1 MSHITAGDIFPIA
14 TKSESTYGTPT
25 GTYAYYAD
33 VKGDGGNFTP
43 LDNPNPYVAWR
54 GGRRNYNIMDYVPTN
69 YEAGYTDVLEVE
81 DKAGW
86 EAILTNALGSTD
98 NGGIQLLPS
107 RTTAISVLKGDST
120 SQYDILT
127 YYGCKTDRLE
137 IRADQPGGIVEFDET
152 VLASYSAKS
161 SGASPAVASA
171 HTMPAVQWVGGVTLD
186 NTAIYPQNL
195 RLSIN
200 NNLGR
205 VKGPVTANSGKAGTV
220 GLVEGRI
227 EAELQ
232 MDVWMEDLQA
242 INENGPGFTGPAQN
256 HRVEFTLGNG
266 QAVDFEVNCY
276 YMADGQHPGLIQ
288 DKQIQTLRF
297 RACEIEYTV
306 QS

>member
-14 TKSESTYGTPT
+14 TKSESVYGTPT

-33 VKGDGGNFTP
+33 VKGDGGSFTP
-43 LDNPNPYVAWR
+43 LDNPNPYVAWK
-54 GGRRNYNIMDYVPTN
+54 GGQRNYNITDYVPTN
-69 YEAGYTDVLEVE
+69 YEAGYTDVLEVM

-98 NGGIQLLPS
+98 NSLIQFLPS
-107 RTTAISVLKGDST
+107 RTTAISVQKGDYT
-120 SQYDILT
+120 AQYDTLT

-137 IRADQPGGIVEFDET
+137 IRADQPGGVVEFDET
-152 VLASYSAKS
+152 VMASYSAKS
-161 SGASPAVASA
+161 SGASPAVAASNT
-171 HTMPAVQWVGGVTLD
+171 HPAVQWVGGVLID

-232 MDVWMEDLQA
+232 MDVWMEDLGA
-242 INENGPGFTGPAQN
+242 INENGPGFTGPAQS
-256 HRVEFTLGNG
+256 HLVEFTLGIAN
-266 QAVDFEVNCY
+266 AVDVRVNCY

-297 RACEIEYTV
+297 RASEIEYTV